1 MTALVLPDMCQLMN
15 QPNFVGYAGLSEIFG
30 AVFTRK
36 VYVSIGRNG
45 GIGVGYKWNAAI
57 YFDAV
62 EVYAV
67 RKNLFCHTD
76 FIFCQSAP
84 IGKNHILKND
94 RG

>member
-1 MTALVLPDMCQLMN
+1 MRQFMN
-15 QPNFVGYAGLSEIFG
+15 QPDFVGYAGLSEIFG

-45 GIGVGYKWNAAI
+45 GIGVGYKWNATI
-57 YFDAV
+57 YFNAV

-67 RKNLFCHTD
+67 GKNLFCHTD
-76 FIFCQSAP
+76 FVFCQSAP

-94 RG
+94 RGYKDFQAV

>member
-1 MTALVLPDMCQLMN
+1 MTALVLPDVCQLMN
-15 QPNFVGYAGLSEIFG
+15 QPDFIGDAGLSEIIR
-30 AVFTRK
+30 AVFAREI
-36 VYVSIGRNG
+36 YISIGG
-45 GIGVGYKWNAAI
+45 DSGIGVGYKWNAAI

-84 IGKNHILKND
+84 IGKNHIWK
-94 RG
+94 GI

>member
-15 QPNFVGYAGLSEIFG
+15 QPDFVGDAGLSEIIR

-57 YFDAV
+57 YFDVV

-76 FIFCQSAP
+76 FIFGQSAP
-84 IGKNHILKND
+84 IGKNQIWK
-94 RG
+94 GI

>member
-15 QPNFVGYAGLSEIFG
+15 QPDFVGDAGLSEIIR
-30 AVFTRK
+30 AVFARK
-36 VYVSIGRNG
+36 IYISIGG
-45 GIGVGYKWNAAI
+45 YSGIVAGEKGDAAI

-76 FIFCQSAP
+76 FIFGQSAP
-84 IGKNHILKND
+84 IGKNHIWK
-94 RG
+94 GI

>member
-1 MTALVLPDMCQLMN
+1 MN

-76 FIFCQSAP
+76 FIFVSLRQSEKSYLEGN
-84 IGKNHILKND
+84 IK
-94 RG
+94 RV